1 MVSVL
6 CALATCLHVY
16 MYGGHG
22 TVHCST
28 DGGVLYVIMVYCCM
42 HSQCMKLG
50 QKSVSEDKMSEH
62 YQFCSAIQ
70 KLFYHEIIVK

>member
-6 CALATCLHVY
+6 CALAICLHVYMY

-28 DGGVLYVIMVYCCM
+28 DGLLLYA
-42 HSQCMKLG
+42 L
-50 QKSVSEDKMSEH
+50 SV
-62 YQFCSAIQ
+62 
-70 KLFYHEIIVK
+70 HEIRSKKCE